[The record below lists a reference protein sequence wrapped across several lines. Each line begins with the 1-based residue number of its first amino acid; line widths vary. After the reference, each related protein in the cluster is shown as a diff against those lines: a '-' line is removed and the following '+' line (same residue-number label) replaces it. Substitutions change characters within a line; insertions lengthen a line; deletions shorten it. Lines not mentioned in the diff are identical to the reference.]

1 MRARLFSAYLF
12 LILISIIITGF
23 ISLKFTE
30 QNYLDMVEQRLIDNA
45 KVIRDNL
52 INYDDPEAYNS
63 LAKHYGEEL
72 GIRLTIVSPDGTVI
86 GDSLTDISS
95 MDKHNTRPEIESAR
109 KGLIGK
115 ATRYSDTLGTFMMY
129 VAIPLERDAG
139 VLRLAMPLNEIQSKI
154 RSQWRYIIIA
164 LAIALAIAVYQGN
177 RFSRNVTKPILKM
190 IELSNRIAKGEFVKM
205 VEVDMKDEMGQLA
218 QAFNAMASKLNQSMG
233 DLKANNLKLEA
244 ILSSIA
250 DGVIA
255 VDINLKII
263 LINPTALDLLNVD
276 DNVLGEYFLEVFK
289 HNQLYI
295 MLQQVLH
302 KNKALS
308 MELVL
313 GDENEKIIRINGA
326 PIKGESNALGA
337 VILVQDITE
346 LRKLEQIRTDFVA
359 NVSHELKTPLT
370 SIKGFVETLQEGA
383 IEDKDTRHKFLDI
396 IDIETDRLS
405 RLINDILSL
414 SELESKKSS
423 ILVENI
429 NIAAIAR
436 ETLEI
441 MKTYAETKR
450 ISLEY
455 LSAQKD
461 IWIHGSGDRIKQ
473 MFINLVDNAIKYTPE
488 GGNVSILLEDL
499 PGKVI
504 LRVRDTG
511 IGIAEEHIPRLFER
525 FYRVDKG
532 RSRNLGGTGLGLAI
546 VKHIVLSMK
555 GQIQVQSQVGK
566 GAEFTIYL
574 QKK

>member
-45 KVIRDNL
+45 KVIRGNL

-190 IELSNRIAKGEFVKM
+190 VELSNRIAKGEFVKM

-461 IWIHGSGDRIKQ
+461 IWIYGSGDRIKQ

-499 PGKVI
+499 PDKVI